1 MDGGDLLNPP
11 GFTNLRALHQ
21 QQADQIAQQKAQAT
35 RQAAETIE
43 LLTSVLRAPGYV
55 VWKEALVASAN
66 GEHQQALNADSAHSM
81 AIHLGAESAYRAAAH
96 AVEDIIAQCQNSIEA
111 LKRG

>member
-1 MDGGDLLNPP
+1 MMALPP
-11 GFTNLRALHQ
+11 NFTNLRALHQ
-21 QQADQIAQQKAQAT
+21 HQADQDAKQRETAT

-43 LLTSVLRAPGYV
+43 LLTSVLRAPGYA
-55 VWKEALVASAN
+55 VWKEALTASAN
-66 GEHQQALNADSAHSM
+66 GEHQQALNAESAHSM

-96 AVEDIIAQCQNSIEA
+96 AVEDIIAQCQNSIDA